1 MNAPSTGHPLLE
13 VTGLARHYDLGGGRA
28 LYALDGVS
36 FCLEAGE
43 SLGLV
48 GESGCGKS
56 TLVTLLARL
65 ADPSAG
71 RIHFDGVDIG
81 AIPAKRFARMAERGA
96 LQVVFQDPHESLNP
110 RFTAARAIADPLLRL
125 GKLRGSALAARVAQ
139 LAAQVGLPAE
149 LLPRY
154 PHQLSGGQ
162 KARVNIARA
171 IALSPRLLILDEP
184 TSALDVSVQAVVL
197 QLLDRL
203 RAELGLSYLF
213 VSHDLNVVRLVCARV
228 LVMYLGRVVEAG
240 PAATLLE
247 APAHPYTRALVAAVP
262 GRRDVGAP
270 ALVGDPASP
279 VNPPPERCRLAGRC
293 PLEQPLCVTQAPALR
308 EYQPGHWVAC
318 HFARPAASAQ
328 PLAVGAA
335 S

>member
-1 MNAPSTGHPLLE
+1 MTALLE
-13 VTGLARHYDLGGGRA
+13 VIDLARHYDLGGGKA
-28 LYALDGVS
+28 LFALDGVS
-36 FCLEAGE
+36 FRLAAGE

-56 TLVTLLARL
+56 TLVSLLARL
-65 ADPSAG
+65 TDPSAG
-71 RIHFDGVDIG
+71 SIHFAGRDIG
-81 AIPAKRFARMAERGA
+81 AIPAKAFARTSARGA
-96 LQVVFQDPHESLNP
+96 IQVVFQDPHESLNP

-125 GKLRGSALAARVAQ
+125 GDLSGALLDERVAQ

-171 IALSPRLLILDEP
+171 IALSPKLLILDEP

-213 VSHDLNVVRLVCARV
+213 VSHDLNVVRLLCTRV

-240 PAATLLE
+240 PAAALLE
-247 APAHPYTRALVAAVP
+247 QPAHPYTRALVAAVP
-262 GRRDVGAP
+262 GRRNPGTP

-279 VNPPPERCRLAGRC
+279 VNPPPARCRLAGRC
-293 PLEQPLCVTQAPALR
+293 PLEQPLCTTHSPALR

-318 HFARPAASAQ
+318 HFAQSPADAAS
-328 PLAVGAA
+328 
-335 S
+335 